1 METTELNALG
11 KSRRDFI
18 VKGAKSSGLLLGVT
32 ISGAMPLVMSA
43 SRAQAN
49 PVGGPGSVN
58 AWVRIGADESV
69 TIQVGSAEMGQGVAT
84 SLTQIVAEELQADWT
99 RVRAE
104 FAPADAAYAN
114 FATHLQLTGGS
125 MSVRGYYN
133 GLRAAGAAAREM
145 LKSAAAA
152 TWGVPVA
159 SCTAANGAVSALVN
173 GSTKTLTY
181 GALAP
186 YAAQL
191 PVPQNPPLLPNSA
204 FKIIGK
210 SVTRLDLPAKT
221 NGSAVFGID
230 VRVPGMVYAA
240 IKHCPSFGG
249 TVASVPTTPGG
260 ALAVVPLDNAVAVV
274 VADNTWHAIQLAR
287 SLNVTWS
294 IPASASALETGQIMA
309 AAQQLLTSGTAAIA
323 ESKGNASAAFASATK
338 QFSQNYDV
346 PYLAHATM
354 EPLCCTA
361 SVTATGCEIWAP
373 TQAAGLVVGTATSIT
388 GLAASQI
395 TVHTTFLGG
404 GLGRKFE
411 QDFVAQAIRVSKA
424 IGKPVKLTWSREED
438 FSHDQY
444 RPMALARVQAGLDA
458 GGNVVAWTNRI
469 VSPSIL
475 YQRGWIPA
483 TAVDSQSVDGAIDLP
498 YAFGSRQV
506 EYVRHPAGIPVGF
519 WRSVGHSINAFVV
532 ESAIDELAL
541 LAGADPLAYRQRLLA
556 NDPRSLNVLNTAAA
570 LAGWGTPLPAGRARG
585 IAFAQGFGS
594 YVAQVVEISGT
605 AGAISVRR
613 VSCAID
619 CGTVVNP
626 DTVEAQ
632 MQGGIVH
639 GLTAALWG
647 RMTFANGVA
656 SPKNFN
662 GYRMLRMRDM
672 PQVAVSVIASGGFI
686 GGVGEPGVPPAAPA
700 LANAYARLTGI
711 RLRSLP
717 LFPNASR
724 GGGDN

>member
-1 METTELNALG
+1 METTQLSVAG
-11 KSRRDFI
+11 RARREFI
-18 VKGAKSSGLLLGVT
+18 VKSAKTSGLLLGVT
-32 ISGAMPLVMSA
+32 MSGALPLGVNL
-43 SRAQAN
+43 SRAFA
-49 PVGGPGSVN
+49 GPLGAPSSVTL
-58 AWVRIGADESV
+58 WVKIGTDESI
-69 TIQVGSAEMGQGVAT
+69 TILVGSAEMGQGVAT
-84 SLTQIVAEELQADWT
+84 SLTQIVAEELQADWSK
-99 RVRAE
+99 VRFE
-104 FAPADAAYAN
+104 FAPADPAYAN
-114 FATHLQLTGGS
+114 FVTHAQLTGGS
-125 MSVRGYYN
+125 MSIRGYYD
-133 GLRAAGAAAREM
+133 GLRKAGAAAREM
-145 LKSAAAA
+145 LRSAAAA
-152 TWGVPVA
+152 TWGVPTA
-159 SCTAANGAVSALVN
+159 SCTVSNGIVSTTVGGN
-173 GSTKTLTY
+173 TRTLSF
-181 GALAP
+181 GALALQ
-186 YAAQL
+186 AAQL
-191 PVPQNPPLLPNSA
+191 PVPQDPPLLPNSA
-204 FKIIGK
+204 FRIIGK
-210 SVTRLDLPAKT
+210 PVTRLDLPAKT

-249 TVASVPTTPGG
+249 TLAHAPATPNG

-274 VADNTWHAIQLAR
+274 VGDNTWHAIQLAR
-287 SLNVTWS
+287 SLNVAWS
-294 IPASASALETGQIMA
+294 IPASAAGLETGQIMA
-309 AAQQLLTSGTAAIA
+309 AAQQLLISGTPAIA
-323 ESKGNASAAFASATK
+323 ESRGNAAAAFAAATR

-373 TQAAGLVVGTATSIT
+373 TQAAGFVVGTAAAIT
-388 GLAASQI
+388 GFAASQI
-395 TVHTTFLGG
+395 TVHTTLLGG

-424 IGKPVKLTWSREED
+424 ISRPVKLTWSREED
-438 FSHDQY
+438 FGHDQY

-458 GGNVVAWTNRI
+458 SGNIVAWSNRI

-483 TAVDSQSVDGAIDLP
+483 TAVDSQAVDGAIDLP
-498 YAFGSRQV
+498 YAMPNRQV
-506 EYVRHPAGIPVGF
+506 EYVRHPAAVPVGF

-541 LAGADPLAYRQRLLA
+541 LAGVDPLAYRQRLLA
-556 NDPRSLNVLNTAAA
+556 GDARSLNVLNKAAE
-570 LAGWGTPLPAGRARG
+570 LAGWGTPPPSGSARG

-605 AGAISVRR
+605 ASKISIRR

-639 GLTAALWG
+639 GLTAAMWG

-662 GYRMLRMRDM
+662 GYRMMRMRDM
-672 PQVAVSVIASGGFI
+672 PKVAVSVMASGGFI

-717 LFPNASR
+717 LFPGAVTA
-724 GGGDN
+724 GDS